1 MPFYRSVAMRYRL
14 KLLPI
19 FLIFCFCSSVSA
31 EQAVRFTTGEWP
43 PYLSQEAPQGGIAAC
58 IVTEAFAAAGIKTE
72 FGWFPWKRAFQLAGR
87 EKWDGSMI
95 WSRSPDR
102 EKDFLYSDAVI
113 EVSDVFF
120 HLKSY
125 SFDWKSWDDLKG
137 LKIGVTTGYLYGEA
151 FQQAQKSGQIKVFQV
166 TTDLQN
172 LKKLLKKRIDVFVVA
187 QDVGY
192 ELLRRHFSS
201 QQAQLFTSHPK
212 PVRPS
217 MANLHLLL
225 SKRNPD
231 HKNRMTVFN
240 KGLKE
245 IKANGKFDQCFI
257 KAKAKE

>member
-1 MPFYRSVAMRYRL
+1 MKCRL

-19 FLIFCFCSSVSA
+19 FLIFCFCSSVNA
-31 EQAVRFTTGEWP
+31 EQVVRLTTGEWP
-43 PYLSQEAPQGGIAAC
+43 PYLSKEAPHSGIAAC
-58 IVTEAFAAAGIKTE
+58 IVTAAFAAAGIKTQ
-72 FGWFPWKRAFQLAGR
+72 FGWFPWKRAFQFAGR
-87 EKWDGSMI
+87 EKWGGSII
-95 WSRSPDR
+95 WSRSPER
-102 EKDFLYSDAVI
+102 EKDFLYSDPVI

-125 SFDWKSWDDLKG
+125 PFDWKSWADLKG
-137 LKIGVTTGYLYGEA
+137 IKIGVTTGYLYGEA
-151 FQQAQKSGQIKVFQV
+151 FQQAQNSGLIKVFRV

-192 ELLRRHFSS
+192 ELLRKHFSS

-231 HKNRMTVFN
+231 HKNLMAVFN

-245 IKANGKFDQCFI
+245 IKQNGKFDHCFTKI
-257 KAKAKE
+257 KAKE

>member
-1 MPFYRSVAMRYRL
+1 MDRSVAMKYRL
-14 KLLPI
+14 ELLPI
-19 FLIFCFCSSVSA
+19 FLIFFFCSSVNA
-31 EQAVRFTTGEWP
+31 EQVVRFTTGEWP
-43 PYLSQEAPQGGIAAC
+43 PYLSQKAPQGGIAAC
-58 IVTEAFAAAGIKTE
+58 IVTGAFAAAGIKTQ

-87 EKWDGSMI
+87 KKWDGSVI
-95 WSRSPDR
+95 WSHSPDR
-102 EKDFLYSDAVI
+102 ENDFLYSDPVI

-125 SFDWKSWDDLKG
+125 PFDWKSWDDLKG
-137 LKIGVTTGYLYGEA
+137 VKIGVTTGYLYGKA
-151 FQQAQKSGQIKVFQV
+151 FQQAQESGQIKVFRV

-192 ELLRRHFSS
+192 ELLRKHFSS

-231 HKNRMTVFN
+231 HKNRMAVFN

-245 IKANGKFDQCFI
+245 IKASGKFDQCFTKI
-257 KAKAKE
+257 KAKE